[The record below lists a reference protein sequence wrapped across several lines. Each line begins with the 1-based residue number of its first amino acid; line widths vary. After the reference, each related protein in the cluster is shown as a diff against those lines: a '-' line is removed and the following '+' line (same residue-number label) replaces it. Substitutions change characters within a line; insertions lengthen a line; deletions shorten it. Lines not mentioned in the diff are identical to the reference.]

1 MKSEI
6 NKNYLWDKTE
16 SDAEIENLENLLQ
29 GFRLQESEAPILP
42 QKIVNI
48 QPQIRRKSFYKQFAL
63 AASLIFAVL
72 LGIWFLYPN
81 KNNVSNEIVKQNDV
95 PKPLQSI
102 PKEEIA
108 VPEQINSVPK
118 IVLSSKK
125 PLNAVPKQFNATPK
139 RFLAD
144 KKPLNYIAEQ
154 QKPKEKV
161 KKDKAEIVLTKEEV
175 EAYEKLKLALS
186 ITGEKLKIVKDK
198 IDNTEENAVQIN
210 KKSDTQ

>member
-29 GFRLQESEAPILP
+29 GFRLQESEAPSLP

-95 PKPLQSI
+95 PKSLQSV

-108 VPEQINSVPK
+108 VPEQINDVPE
-118 IVLSSKK
+118 IVLSGKK
-125 PLNAVPKQFNATPK
+125 PLNAVPKQLNATPK
-139 RFLAD
+139 RVLAD

-154 QKPKEKV
+154 KKPREKV

-186 ITGEKLKIVKDK
+186 ITGEKLRIVKDK

-210 KKSDTQ
+210 KKSDTK